1 MKKTHYYVLRL
12 IVVLIGFKNLSAQSQ
27 LTNSGFENWTTRT
40 VNGFSFI
47 DPSGWYTLNQLQ
59 QFGFEESTSKS
70 NIAFEDSF
78 AVILQTI
85 SSPFGKIPGILAV
98 SPFLMPDGTPDMNL
112 NFKAFSDRP
121 QSISFWFKSFPE
133 DGDQNAMQCLLTK
146 WNAQKNQRDTI
157 AEASWSID
165 SNVLNYTQALIPF
178 IYQSASEPD
187 SMSLIFSSSLNGFSP
202 VAGSEF
208 HIDKVVLSYGNN
220 IKEHRFEPTLTVF
233 PNPFTDK
240 IALRFEPKNARVE
253 LLNNLGESVY
263 STYLNEENTDIN
275 LSHLPAGV
283 YYLRL
288 VQPETEK
295 IIVKKLIKS
304 F

>member
-1 MKKTHYYVLRL
+1 MKKAHCYVLSL

-70 NIAFEDSF
+70 NTAFEDSF

-85 SSPFGKIPGILAV
+85 SSPFGKIPGLLAI

-112 NFKAFSDRP
+112 NFKAFTDRP
-121 QSISFWFKSFPE
+121 QAISFWFKSFPE
-133 DGDQNAMQCLLTK
+133 EGDQNAMKCLLTK
-146 WNAQKNQRDTI
+146 WNTQKNQRDTI
-157 AEASWSID
+157 ADASWSID

-178 IYQSASEPD
+178 VYQSASEPD

-208 HIDKVVLSYGNN
+208 HVDKIVLSYGNS
-220 IKEHRFEPTLTVF
+220 IKEHRSEPTLAVF

-240 IALRFEPKNARVE
+240 IALGFEPKNASIE
-253 LLNNLGESVY
+253 LLNNIGESVY
-263 STYLNEENTDIN
+263 STYLNEKKTDLN
-275 LSHLPAGV
+275 LSHLSAGV

>member
-1 MKKTHYYVLRL
+1 MKKTHCLALILFVLL
-12 IVVLIGFKNLSAQSQ
+12 LGVKNLLAQSQ
-27 LTNSGFENWTTRT
+27 LTNSGFENWTNRT

-47 DPSGWYTLNQLQ
+47 DPNGWYTLNQLQ

-78 AVILQTI
+78 AVILQTT

-98 SPFLMPDGTPDMNL
+98 SPFLLPDGTPDMNL
-112 NFKAFSDRP
+112 NFKAFTDRP

-133 DGDQNAMQCLLTK
+133 VGDQNAMHCMLTK
-146 WNAQKNQRDTI
+146 WNVQKNQRDTI
-157 AEASWSID
+157 AEASWTID
-165 SNVLNYTQALIPF
+165 SNVLNYSQARIPF
-178 IYQSASEPD
+178 VYQSSSKPD

-208 HIDKVVLSYGNN
+208 HLDNIALSYGNN
-220 IKEHRFEPTLTVF
+220 LNEQQAEPTLALF
-233 PNPFTDK
+233 PNPFIDYVA
-240 IALRFEPKNARVE
+240 ISFEPKNARIE
-253 LLNNLGESVY
+253 LLNNLGESMY
-263 STYLNEENTDIN
+263 STHLKEQNTDLF
-275 LSHLPAGV
+275 LSHLPAGI

-295 IIVKKLIKS
+295 ILVKKLIKS